1 MNNKI
6 INLDPKYLCM
16 IKNILTDQI
25 GDLGIKVYIFGSR
38 VQVKT
43 KKLLI

>member
-6 INLDPKYLCM
+6 ISLEPKYLCM
-16 IKNILTDQI
+16 IKNILRDQL
-25 GDLGIKVYIFGSR
+25 GDLGLVFKET
-38 VQVKT
+38 Q